1 MGAVAEPPPEVTA
14 AWDLAVAGWEEP
26 KRHDDVIAL
35 VAKHSCFAWA
45 AARYKERA
53 GDPIADKQIERVRKA
68 ATATMMATATAR
80 PEPASIPYRNT
91 MLILLVLV
99 ILIGV
104 GLVYALVRD
113 RGSETAAATD
123 VQH

>member
-1 MGAVAEPPPEVTA
+1 VAEPVPEAVTSAWEAAVA
-14 AWDLAVAGWEEP
+14 AWDDP
-26 KRHDDVIAL
+26 KRHDAVIAL

-53 GDPIADKQIERVRKA
+53 GDPVADQQLERVRKA
-68 ATATMMATATAR
+68 ATATMLATAAAR
-80 PEPASIPYRNT
+80 PETAATPYRNT
-91 MLILLVLV
+91 MM
-99 ILIGV
+99 ILIALMILIAV

-113 RGSETAAATD
+113 RGSSATTTTD

>member
-1 MGAVAEPPPEVTA
+1 VAEPVPEAVTS
-14 AWDLAVAGWEEP
+14 AWEEAVAGWDDP
-26 KRHDDVIAL
+26 KRHDAVIAV

-53 GDPIADKQIERVRKA
+53 GDPIADQQLERVRKA
-68 ATATMMATATAR
+68 ATATMLATAAAR
-80 PEPASIPYRNT
+80 PEPATTPYRNT
-91 MLILLVLV
+91 MM
-99 ILIGV
+99 ILIVMMILIAV

-113 RGSETAAATD
+113 HQSHSAATTD